1 MISRGFR
8 RLTVTDADL
17 GSVIPMRFRPAL
29 FLRLLPPLLA
39 AIPSELP
46 AQGRSPFTPPAAA
59 APAAA
64 ATSAAGGLEYRG
76 NIDLG
81 DGLQFRLFDPAK
93 KSGVWV
99 RLNQRNEELDVVAR
113 RYDDEQKALTIEHQ
127 GRSITL
133 SMRVAKVVSG
143 GAPVQAPNPPV
154 AAPSVPAPAVNVA
167 PAVTQ
172 SVVVNPTPADE
183 QRRLEAVAAE
193 VARRRAIREQAAQQV
208 NQCVVPPTPP
218 AQPQAR

>member
-1 MISRGFR
+1 MIGRGFR

-17 GSVIPMRFRPAL
+17 ASGIPMRFRPAL
-29 FLRLLPPLLA
+29 FLRLLLPLLA
-39 AIPSELP
+39 AIPGNLP

-64 ATSAAGGLEYRG
+64 ATSAAGGLEFRG

-81 DGLQFRLFDPAK
+81 DGMQFRLFDPAK
-93 KSGVWV
+93 KSGVWL
-99 RLNQRNEELDVVAR
+99 RLNQRNDEFDVVAR
-113 RYDDEQKALTIEHQ
+113 RYDDEQKALTVEHQ
-127 GRSITL
+127 GRSLTL

-143 GAPVQAPNPPV
+143 GAPAQPPPPAPPPGASPPV
-154 AAPSVPAPAVNVA
+154 VNVA

-172 SVVVNPTPADE
+172 TVVVNPTPADE

-193 VARRRAIREQAAQQV
+193 VARRRALREQAAQQV
-208 NQCVVPPTPP
+208 NQGVVPPTPGT
-218 AQPQAR
+218 PQAR

>member
-1 MISRGFR
+1 MIGRGFR
-8 RLTVTDADL
+8 RLTVTDVDL
-17 GSVIPMRFRPAL
+17 AFVIPMRFRPAL

-39 AIPSELP
+39 AIPGNLP

-64 ATSAAGGLEYRG
+64 ATSTAGGLEFRG

-81 DGLQFRLFDPAK
+81 DGMQFRLFDPAK
-93 KSGVWV
+93 KSGVWL
-99 RLNQRNEELDVVAR
+99 RLNQRNEEFDVVAR
-113 RYDDEQKALTIEHQ
+113 RYDDEQKALTIEYQ
-127 GRSITL
+127 GRSLTL
-133 SMRVAKVVSG
+133 TMRVAKVVSG
-143 GAPVQAPNPPV
+143 GAPAQPPPPAPAPGAPP
-154 AAPSVPAPAVNVA
+154 PAVNVA

-193 VARRRAIREQAAQQV
+193 VARRRALREQAAQQV
-208 NQCVVPPTPP
+208 NQGVVPTPP
-218 AQPQAR
+218 ATPQAR

>member
-1 MISRGFR
+1 
-8 RLTVTDADL
+8 
-17 GSVIPMRFRPAL
+17 MRFRPAL

-39 AIPSELP
+39 AIPGNLP

-64 ATSAAGGLEYRG
+64 ATSTAGGLEFRG

-81 DGLQFRLFDPAK
+81 DGMQFRLFDPAK
-93 KSGVWV
+93 KSGVWL
-99 RLNQRNEELDVVAR
+99 RLNQRNEEFDVVAR

-127 GRSITL
+127 GRSLTL
-133 SMRVAKVVSG
+133 TMRVAKVVSG
-143 GAPVQAPNPPV
+143 GAPAQPPPPAPAPGAPP
-154 AAPSVPAPAVNVA
+154 PAVNVA

-193 VARRRAIREQAAQQV
+193 VARRRALREQAAQQV
-208 NQCVVPPTPP
+208 NQGVVPTPP
-218 AQPQAR
+218 ATPQAR

>member
-1 MISRGFR
+1 
-8 RLTVTDADL
+8 
-17 GSVIPMRFRPAL
+17 MRFRPAL
-29 FLRLLPPLLA
+29 SLRLLPPLLA
-39 AIPSELP
+39 VLPGELP

-81 DGLQFRLFDPAK
+81 DGVQFRLFDPARK
-93 KSGVWV
+93 NGVWV
-99 RLNQRNEELDVVAR
+99 RLNQRNEEFDVVAR
-113 RYDDEQKALTIEHQ
+113 RYDDEQKALTVEHQ

-143 GAPVQAPNPPV
+143 GAPVQAPPPV
-154 AAPSVPAPAVNVA
+154 AAPSAPPPAVNVA

-208 NQCVVPPTPP
+208 NQGVVPPPP
-218 AQPQAR
+218 TGQPQTR

>member
-1 MISRGFR
+1 
-8 RLTVTDADL
+8 
-17 GSVIPMRFRPAL
+17 MRDRTAL
-29 FLRLLPPLLA
+29 SLRLLPPLLA
-39 AIPSELP
+39 LISGDLA

-64 ATSAAGGLEYRG
+64 PAPAAGGGLEYRG

-81 DGLQFRLFDPAK
+81 DGVQFRLFDPSK
-93 KSGVWV
+93 KTGVWV
-99 RLNQRNEELDVVAR
+99 RLNQRNEEFDVVAR
-113 RYDDEQKALTIEHQ
+113 NYDDEQKALTVEQQ
-127 GRSITL
+127 GRSLTL
-133 SMRVAKVVSG
+133 PMRVAKVVSG
-143 GAPVQAPNPPV
+143 GAPPQMPSGVTAPG
-154 AAPSVPAPAVNVA
+154 APAPAINVA

-193 VARRRAIREQAAQQV
+193 VARRRALREQAAQQV
-208 NQCVVPPTPP
+208 NPTVVPLPAP